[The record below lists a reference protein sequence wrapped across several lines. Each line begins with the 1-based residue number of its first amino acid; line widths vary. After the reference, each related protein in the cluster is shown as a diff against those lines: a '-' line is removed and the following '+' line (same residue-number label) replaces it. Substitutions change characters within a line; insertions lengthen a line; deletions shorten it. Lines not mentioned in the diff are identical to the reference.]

1 MRATSTPETF
11 ISVNTSTLERWS
23 VIFSAVASSLTRSI
37 ISMLGIGQHDDFSLL
52 VKTTIPRG
60 LYVRIIASKSQTQP
74 QQSPLRGIM
83 VYLKPSDV
91 SGCEIHS
98 HSLLDGGF
106 PDTSYTTREMPAT
119 TLMKRFDAV
128 PSNSYGRCAQCAV
141 MK

>member
-52 VKTTIPRG
+52 VKTTLQRD
-60 LYVRIIASKSQTQP
+60 LYVRIIASKCQTQT
-74 QQSPLRGIM
+74 QHSPLRGIM
-83 VYLKPSDV
+83 VYLMPADV

-98 HSLLDGGF
+98 LSIVAGGF

-119 TLMKRFDAV
+119 SLMMRFDTV
-128 PSNSYGRCAQCAV
+128 PI
-141 MK
+141 